1 MHGFLASGGGWL
13 GSFWAGTTGAII
25 ASPHAGESVC
35 EMEFA
40 MNCPVCNDP
49 ATEDITSR
57 TFYGKTFRCPNCGEY
72 DIVGSVY
79 EYGALKALEPAKRK
93 DALGVPA

>member
-1 MHGFLASGGGWL
+1 
-13 GSFWAGTTGAII
+13 
-25 ASPHAGESVC
+25 
-35 EMEFA
+35 

-57 TFYGKTFRCPNCGEY
+57 TFYGKTFRCPSCGEY

-79 EYGALKALEPAKRK
+79 EPGALKALEPVKRQEVLHI
-93 DALGVPA
+93 ARQLAPLGQRPRMTTYDL